1 MSKFLAALLLMSPV
15 GGNLV
20 FVYSTSLDRAQ
31 EVLRAAKVYID
42 WIVTDPPQWAPKV
55 AKASAHPPPHRH
67 RPSNRPP
74 RPGCQTDSNRRSVS
88 DTDAKL
94 VRTRLSPEPSLRA
107 RTSLEP
113 LFRL

>member
-42 WIVTDPPQWAPKV
+42 WIVTDPPQWAPKL
-55 AKASAHPPPHRH
+55 AKARTLPHTATVLK
-67 RPSNRPP
+67 PSPK
-74 RPGCQTDSNRRSVS
+74 
-88 DTDAKL
+88 A
-94 VRTRLSPEPSLRA
+94 RLPN
-107 RTSLEP
+107 
-113 LFRL
+113 

>member
-42 WIVTDPPQWAPKV
+42 WIVTDPPQWAPKL
-55 AKASAHPPPHRH
+55 AKARTPTPL
-67 RPSNRPP
+67 PSPK
-74 RPGCQTDSNRRSVS
+74 
-88 DTDAKL
+88 A
-94 VRTRLSPEPSLRA
+94 RLPN
-107 RTSLEP
+107 
-113 LFRL
+113 